1 MEKLPRVAGT
11 DRLFLSH
18 ALISFVALLL
28 VLAAFDDITTDNA
41 TQFTVEYALL
51 AACAIWFAFVA
62 VRLTRL
68 GHRTLGMLSVLAL
81 LGALWGQR
89 GIRPGITPGLW
100 PEYLVT
106 TGAFLWFLLLVAIL
120 AWLGWR
126 GAARGAISHQPSD

>member
-1 MEKLPRVAGT
+1 MEMPPHVAET
-11 DRLFLSH
+11 DRLLLSH
-18 ALISFVALLL
+18 SLISLVALLL
-28 VLAAFDDITTDNA
+28 VFAAFDDITTDNA
-41 TQFTVEYALL
+41 TQFTVESAVL

-81 LGALWGQR
+81 VGALWGQR

-100 PEYLVT
+100 LEYLVT
-106 TGAFLWFLLLVAIL
+106 AGAFLWFLLLVAIL

-126 GAARGAISHQPSD
+126 GAARGAISHQHSD